1 MSLLDWLIMNLVFD
15 ISFVVFCTAFI
26 YKLVQ
31 HKKQIKQIEQK
42 IEKKFNLLIEEAK
55 SSNNKQ
61 EAINTEI
68 KATFENKI
76 VELEDKTNTVI
87 RNPRLARKK
96 FHEKVNIN

>member
-15 ISFVVFCTAFI
+15 ISFVVFCAAFI

-31 HKKQIKQIEQK
+31 HKKQIKQIEQNAEEK
-42 IEKKFNLLIEEAK
+42 INLLIEEIK
-55 SSNNKQ
+55 SLNSKQ
-61 EAINTEI
+61 ETINAEI

-76 VELEDKTNTVI
+76 VELEDKTDTVI

-96 FHEKVNIN
+96 FHDKVNIN